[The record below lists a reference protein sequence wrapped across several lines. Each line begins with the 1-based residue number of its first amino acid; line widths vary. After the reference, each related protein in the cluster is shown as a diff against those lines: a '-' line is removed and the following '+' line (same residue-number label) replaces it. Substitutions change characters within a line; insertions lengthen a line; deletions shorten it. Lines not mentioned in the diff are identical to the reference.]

1 MPEDNSHAGQGAV
14 VLDIGGDIGAL
25 IVSAPSELDGVE
37 IEIRPA
43 SPADRT
49 SAHGHDHDHDD
60 SYSRHDHEHD
70 HLLHVA
76 VLGRPANGRILHT
89 AVFGELNSGS
99 YELYRRDDGTVA
111 LTVSVRGGEVT
122 YASWPS

>member
-25 IVSAPSELDGVE
+25 IVSAPAELDGVE
-37 IEIRPA
+37 IEIRPT
-43 SPADRT
+43 SPADPT
-49 SAHGHDHDHDD
+49 GTHGHHHDGPDAQ
-60 SYSRHDHEHD
+60 HDHEHR

-89 AVFGELNSGS
+89 AVFGELSTGS
-99 YELYRRDDGTVA
+99 YELYRRDDGAVE